1 MAEPPEHRPPV
12 ASGRTASRRDN
23 RQETWP
29 VLSWNRGKAA
39 LAPWPTPALRRGGR
53 RLRSR
58 QCPEYSENNAEILR
72 EQALLFYSSIIT
84 GIVQEID
91 ITYAFRQ

>member
-1 MAEPPEHRPPV
+1 M
-12 ASGRTASRRDN
+12 
-23 RQETWP
+23 
-29 VLSWNRGKAA
+29 
-39 LAPWPTPALRRGGR
+39 
-53 RLRSR
+53 RSR